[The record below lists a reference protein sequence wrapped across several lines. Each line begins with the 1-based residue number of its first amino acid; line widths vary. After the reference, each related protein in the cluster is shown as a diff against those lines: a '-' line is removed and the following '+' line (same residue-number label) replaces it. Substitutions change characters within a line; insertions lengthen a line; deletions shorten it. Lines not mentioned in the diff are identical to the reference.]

1 MWKQIAC
8 VHDIPSLP
16 TKTLIIECPLPPTSI
31 TIDLLTEID
40 HFRPFGIGNLKPL
53 FILENVTI
61 ATTKPLGQEEKHLSI
76 SISENPSLKLLLW
89 NASDKKAHLS
99 PGNIVSLIIE
109 IDRNEWKGKVSV
121 QIIIRDIV
129 L

>member
-8 VHDIPSLP
+8 VHDISSLP
-16 TKTLIIECPLPPTSI
+16 TKILQIECPLPPMDI
-31 TIDLLTEID
+31 TVDILTEID
-40 HFRPFGIGNLKPL
+40 HFRPFGIGNPKPL

-76 SISENPSLKLLLW
+76 TLSENPSLKLLLW

-109 IDRNEWKGKVSV
+109 IDRNEWK
-121 QIIIRDIV
+121 
-129 L
+129 